1 VRNSYQ
7 YILQSLTDS
16 LGWRVQVLTI
26 NNIIHMTHA
35 NYYIG
40 LMSGSSLDGIDT
52 VLVDLADNK
61 KPAVLATTQ
70 AAIPTDIRTTLLDA
84 YQTPIDLA
92 QAAQLDSQL
101 GELFAKSVLRLLTQC
116 RLSAHDIRAI
126 GSHGQTIYH
135 VPNERYPYSIQ
146 LGSPSVIAALTQIT
160 TVAHFRELDLA
171 YGGQGAPL
179 APLFHQHVFANPD
192 ETRVVVNIGG
202 MANITW
208 LSPREP
214 IRGFDTGPG
223 NVLSDLWY
231 QQHQQG
237 PYDIDGMWGSSG
249 NIHPRLLKQLLATAY
264 FQQPPPKST
273 GREQFNLP
281 WLHRHLTTLNANV
294 SAADVQTTL
303 VELTAYSIAQGID
316 GLPTAPTSVIVCGGG
331 AYNHYLMQRLQ
342 HHLAP
347 ATLISSERH
356 GILPDWVEAAAFA
369 WFAHQTL
376 ARAPQDL
383 THITGSSQPH
393 ILGGIY
399 HP

>member
-1 VRNSYQ
+1 MAD
-7 YILQSLTDS
+7 T
-16 LGWRVQVLTI
+16 
-26 NNIIHMTHA
+26 

-40 LMSGSSLDGIDT
+40 LMSGSSLDGVDT
-52 VLVDLADNK
+52 VLVDLTDDKN
-61 KPAVLATTQ
+61 PIVQATTQ
-70 AAIPTDIRTTLLDA
+70 VALPADIRATLLNA

-92 QAAQLDSQL
+92 QAARLDSQL

-116 RLSAHDIRAI
+116 RLSAQDIRAI

-135 VPNERYPYSIQ
+135 APNERYPYTIQ
-146 LGSPSVIAALTQIT
+146 LGAPSVIAALTQIT
-160 TVAHFRELDLA
+160 TVAHFRGQDLA

-179 APLFHQHVFANPD
+179 APLFHRHVFAD
-192 ETRVVVNIGG
+192 SEETRVIVNIGG

-208 LSPREP
+208 LSPQEP
-214 IRGFDTGPG
+214 MRGFDTGPG

-237 PYDIDGMWGSSG
+237 PYDIDGQWAGSGKIHSG
-249 NIHPRLLKQLLATAY
+249 LLDQLLATDY

-281 WLHRHLTTLNANV
+281 WLRQHLTALNQDVA
-294 SAADVQTTL
+294 AADVQATL
-303 VELTAYSIAQGID
+303 VELTARSIAQGID
-316 GLPTAPTSVIVCGGG
+316 ALPTPPASVIVCGGG
-331 AYNHYLMQRLQ
+331 AYNHYLMRRLQ
-342 HHLAP
+342 HHLAS
-347 ATLISSERH
+347 ATLVSSEQH

-376 ARAPQDL
+376 ARTPQDL